1 MIDSDRWTISR
12 ICREEKIGKDGKWVI
27 ERGGERRKEKRGGER
42 MRKEDG
48 G

>member
-27 ERGGERRKEKRGGER
+27 ETGGER
-42 MRKEDG
+42 MIEVERG
-48 G
+48 